1 MRSCSETE
9 EIKFLSSHMLAASL
23 VSSPYKMTS
32 VKDLAES
39 PGLSSIPSA
48 YTFRKNQNDQQSS
61 ISDPEPDDSIPII
74 DFSLLISSCPEQR
87 YKIIHDLGKACQE
100 WGFFMVINHGVPE
113 SLIKSMMDTCKR
125 FFDLTEEEKRE
136 FEGKAVLDPIRYGTS
151 FNASVDKVLFW
162 RDFLKVFVHPQFH
175 SPAKPSEF
183 REIAMEYCRR
193 TREVARELLRGI
205 SESLGLDA
213 SYIDKTLNLD
223 SGLQILVANF
233 YPPCPQPDLAMG
245 MPPHS
250 DHGLLTLLIQNEN
263 GGLQLQHN
271 GKWVNVNASSNSFMV
286 NTADHIEILSN
297 GKYKSIVHRAV
308 VNNIRTRISLAM
320 AHGPSLDAIV
330 SPAQELMDRENQ
342 VPGYVGIKYKKYLE
356 LQQSNQLDNKS
367 CLDRARI

>member
-1 MRSCSETE
+1 MYQHHKNLIENCLSINPLEAASLTNSFFCFRHKTKSNPHPLLFLGTENDYIISRHFMRSCSETE
-9 EIKFLSSHMLAASL
+9 KIKFLSSHML
-23 VSSPYKMTS
+23 
-32 VKDLAES
+32 
-39 PGLSSIPSA
+39 
-48 YTFRKNQNDQQSS
+48 
-61 ISDPEPDDSIPII
+61 DPEPDDSIPII

-151 FNASVDKVLFW
+151 FNASVDKVCKSW
-162 RDFLKVFVHPQFH
+162 QQT
-175 SPAKPSEF
+175 S
-183 REIAMEYCRR
+183 I
-193 TREVARELLRGI
+193 
-205 SESLGLDA
+205 
-213 SYIDKTLNLD
+213 
-223 SGLQILVANF
+223 
-233 YPPCPQPDLAMG
+233 PPCPQPDLAMG

-308 VNNIRTRISLAM
+308 VNNIRTK
-320 AHGPSLDAIV
+320 
-330 SPAQELMDRENQ
+330 
-342 VPGYVGIKYKKYLE
+342 GYL
-356 LQQSNQLDNKS
+356 
-367 CLDRARI
+367 